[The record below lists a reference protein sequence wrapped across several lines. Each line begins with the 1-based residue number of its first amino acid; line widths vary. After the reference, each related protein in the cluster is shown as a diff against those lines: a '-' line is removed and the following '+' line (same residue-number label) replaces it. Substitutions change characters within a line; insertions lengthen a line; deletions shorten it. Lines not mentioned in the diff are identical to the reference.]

1 MTIGGKFISRMEAKD
16 GSFGFNLEGI
26 YEEIKNNEWIK
37 YHLLDNRSVEVLFEK
52 KNNSTLITQTFEA
65 ETENNL
71 ELQRF
76 GWQAILEN
84 FKKYTENN

>member
-1 MTIGGKFISRMEAKD
+1 MEAKD
-16 GSFGFNLEGI
+16 GSFGFDLEEI
-26 YEEIKNNEWIK
+26 YDEIKNNEWIK
-37 YHLLDNRSVEVLFEK
+37 YHLSDNRTVEVLFEK

-71 ELQRF
+71 EFHRF

-84 FKKYTENN
+84 FKNYTENN